1 MALGFWSKL
10 TKRVQEIDLAFELDL
25 DSSER
30 HVDSIFELVDGARRR
45 VERPQELWDYGRT
58 YIRGDQSYR
67 LTYGAYETLQALRS
81 LNPEV
86 TEDGALAFDLFPPV
100 LEYLRKRNDVQE
112 TEESRALIVE
122 REPVLPTAIVDFKP
136 GEGAKITAGY
146 QLEPHG
152 QLVRKNELK
161 LTRDGGFA
169 WVGNVI
175 RPVQQ
180 ARSEELTRLIE
191 EGIRE
196 IPLEKV
202 PEFFMRDLV
211 LLKTDLSAVLTDR
224 AKRVR
229 IVSEPIKPRVTIYR
243 NEPGWLD
250 FVVEYEADG
259 FVLPERAVRK
269 AVESG
274 SSHVQHGEYSFLKVD
289 EEAYK
294 STESALE
301 DLGALPLTDRYRLPI
316 TRFSS
321 LEEFI
326 DYIGGLRVVSKEYEA
341 FLSQLSGFEP
351 DEEYRLSEDAEL
363 SLIHI

>member
-1 MALGFWSKL
+1 
-10 TKRVQEIDLAFELDL
+10 
-25 DSSER
+25 
-30 HVDSIFELVDGARRR
+30 
-45 VERPQELWDYGRT
+45 
-58 YIRGDQSYR
+58 
-67 LTYGAYETLQALRS
+67 
-81 LNPEV
+81 
-86 TEDGALAFDLFPPV
+86 
-100 LEYLRKRNDVQE
+100 
-112 TEESRALIVE
+112 
-122 REPVLPTAIVDFKP
+122 LPTAIVDFKP
-136 GEGAKITAGY
+136 GEGVKITAGY

-294 STESALE
+294 RRIATVYRSRGSPRWRNSLITLE
-301 DLGALPLTDRYRLPI
+301 DFALFRRSMRRFFPNFQDLSR
-316 TRFSS
+316 TRSTAS
-321 LEEFI
+321 L
-326 DYIGGLRVVSKEYEA
+326 RM
-341 FLSQLSGFEP
+341 LSGPCGMQASFFVP
-351 DEEYRLSEDAEL
+351 ISAPVFTG
-363 SLIHI
+363 